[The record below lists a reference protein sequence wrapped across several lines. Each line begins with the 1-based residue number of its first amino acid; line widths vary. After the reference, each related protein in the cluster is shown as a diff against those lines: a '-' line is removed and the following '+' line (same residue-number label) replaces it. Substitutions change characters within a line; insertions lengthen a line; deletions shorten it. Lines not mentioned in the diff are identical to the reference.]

1 MSSLLTNQEN
11 KILNNNYAEIFL
23 DNISRNITN
32 VLNDTIMFNSGIES
46 FESDKEEEEQKA
58 LNEENKKY
66 IDNRVSII
74 NDVSDEQKKVLEKT
88 VAFLDA
94 TAKNNRYSGTNI
106 KFTDGT
112 IGYVTQKGFFKLYSD
127 DIYNN
132 TYGRNGCPKNWQQ
145 LDIDFRPEYKEKGS
159 VIPTDPPLIVGT
171 PMTSGQQCGNEGINI
186 QVTTIAP
193 KNSPFLYHGC
203 YEAVPKSTEM
213 EYQNDLGDKTTFS
226 NCKTRAYDRGYKV
239 FAMRDGSVSGSKCYI
254 GKNLNLAKSNGI
266 ATKRKVSLHLLPNN
280 VYKNQQMKGGL
291 MKNGQIGVGPRN
303 ERPSKWNVTRFNP
316 NPSCDKELGGYVNTN
331 STTASYGV
339 NCNGRIKWG

>member
-112 IGYVTQKGFFKLYSD
+112 IGYVTQKGFFKLYPNRN
-127 DIYNN
+127 IKYR

-226 NCKTRAYDRGYKV
+226 NCKTRA
-239 FAMRDGSVSGSKCYI
+239 
-254 GKNLNLAKSNGI
+254 
-266 ATKRKVSLHLLPNN
+266 
-280 VYKNQQMKGGL
+280 
-291 MKNGQIGVGPRN
+291 
-303 ERPSKWNVTRFNP
+303 
-316 NPSCDKELGGYVNTN
+316 
-331 STTASYGV
+331 
-339 NCNGRIKWG
+339 